1 MERQEGYYWINYLKE
16 FRIAYWSEFNC
27 KWNLSGSIN
36 TYDDSDFEHINE
48 VRIKY
53 PGELPD

>member
-1 MERQEGYYWINYLKE
+1 MDRQEGYYWIKYLKE
-16 FRIAYWSEFNC
+16 FRISYWCEFTCTWYLTN
-27 KWNLSGSIN
+27 STN
-36 TYDDSDFEHINE
+36 TYNDSDFEHINE

>member
-16 FRIAYWSEFNC
+16 FHIAYWSEFTCTWYLVN
-27 KWNLSGSIN
+27 STD
-36 TYDDSDFEHINE
+36 TYNDNDFEHINE